1 VTISY
6 YVGWVMAEY
15 KVGQAYFKD
24 NEHWLIHRIIDS
36 KTIFEDTQSHEIYVM
51 DELYLEL
58 RNNSGDIAF
67 TSLREHKEAGEYDAE
82 AIEQNLHAPDTLEWR
97 KLGRPTQ

>member
-1 VTISY
+1 
-6 YVGWVMAEY
+6 MAEY
-15 KVGQAYFKD
+15 SVGQAYFKD
-24 NEHWLIHRIIDS
+24 NEQWLIHRMVDS
-36 KTIFEDTQSHEIYVM
+36 KSIFEDSVSHEIYVM

-67 TSLREHKEAGEYDAE
+67 TTLREHKEVGEYDAT
-82 AIEQNLHAPDTLEWR
+82 AVEQNLHAPDTLEWR